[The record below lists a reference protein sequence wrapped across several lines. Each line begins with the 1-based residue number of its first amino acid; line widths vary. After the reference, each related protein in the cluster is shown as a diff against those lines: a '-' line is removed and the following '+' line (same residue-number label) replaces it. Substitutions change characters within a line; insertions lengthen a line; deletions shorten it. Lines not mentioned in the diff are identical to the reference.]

1 MKKTTF
7 DEMMSRMKK
16 ESGHRKRPSDE
27 EHRIQCTCVR
37 WFSLQYPQLDGRLFA
52 VPNGGRRDAVTAAKL
67 RAEGVVP
74 GVSDLILLKSNHRYG
89 ALLIEMKTAKG
100 RQSASQRWWQ
110 SVISENDEYKY
121 VVCRSFDDFM
131 REVTDYLNDSE

>member
-37 WFSLQYPQLDGRLFA
+37 
-52 VPNGGRRDAVTAAKL
+52 
-67 RAEGVVP
+67 
-74 GVSDLILLKSNHRYG
+74 
-89 ALLIEMKTAKG
+89 
-100 RQSASQRWWQ
+100 
-110 SVISENDEYKY
+110 
-121 VVCRSFDDFM
+121 
-131 REVTDYLNDSE
+131 

>member
-37 WFSLQYPQLDGRLFA
+37 WFSLQYPRLDGRLFA

-67 RAEGVVP
+67 RAGT
-74 GVSDLILLKSNHRYG
+74 SN
-89 ALLIEMKTAKG
+89 E
-100 RQSASQRWWQ
+100 
-110 SVISENDEYKY
+110 
-121 VVCRSFDDFM
+121 
-131 REVTDYLNDSE
+131 